1 MVEEGR
7 RVQTVW
13 IFGPAGTGKSTL
25 AEQYARRKGG
35 RCFVSGS
42 TRDIFQGYAGEHS
55 VILDE
60 LRPKSIPYAD
70 LLRLTDP
77 FAIGHEVMAPSRYSD
92 KPVAAD
98 LIVITSPYSPYEFFY
113 EQGNNAD
120 TDGFDQLER
129 RLAAVIEMQ
138 QREICLCQYAG
149 NGWYLPMPDYTRPNP
164 YSRFARG
171 DDSSADPTKVYES
184 ILGTSADSS
193 D

>member
-1 MVEEGR
+1 MRVFDLNAYELKGYLAKARAMQNVEVDTR
-7 RVQTVW
+7 LQTVFFPQLLEGFVGRAARFIVDDQRTRW
-13 IFGPAGTGKSTL
+13 I
-25 AEQYARRKGG
+25 GG
-35 RCFVSGS
+35 IVS
-42 TRDIFQGYAGEHS
+42 Q
-55 VILDE
+55 
-60 LRPKSIPYAD
+60 SIDRA
-70 LLRLTDP
+70 
-77 FAIGHEVMAPSRYSD
+77 FCKAAKAP
-92 KPVAAD
+92 AD

-184 ILGTSADSS
+184 VLGTSADSS

>member
-1 MVEEGR
+1 M
-7 RVQTVW
+7 
-13 IFGPAGTGKSTL
+13 
-25 AEQYARRKGG
+25 
-35 RCFVSGS
+35 
-42 TRDIFQGYAGEHS
+42 
-55 VILDE
+55 
-60 LRPKSIPYAD
+60 
-70 LLRLTDP
+70 
-77 FAIGHEVMAPSRYSD
+77 
-92 KPVAAD
+92 AAD